1 MSNTLFFIAI
11 GLALAGFAVFM
22 HLKLKQLPSPSED
35 QSQKLML
42 QMLENLRQDLSKGQT
57 ESKAEI
63 DKKLYQMTMMMKQ
76 QQTDTSQ
83 TLQKQFKHSSEMIQ
97 EMTKNLTQVQE
108 GTKKVASFAEQLK
121 SLENILKNPKQRGIL
136 GEYALETL
144 LSNHL
149 HGNYE
154 MQYKMENGEIV
165 DAAIFFNN
173 LIIPIDSKFSLEKYN
188 AMQQATTPEIRAQI
202 AKEFRSDVKKR
213 IDETSKYIRPSEGT
227 TEFAFMFIPAE
238 GIYYNLTI
246 ESVGSLNVNTKNLIE
261 YAFGKRVIIVSPSS
275 FFAYLQ
281 TVLQG
286 LKALEM
292 GENITRALKGVEVLG
307 KHVNAYDDYFK
318 KLGKHLGTTV
328 NTYNHASREFKKIDK
343 DIYKLTEGAMG
354 GEIQME
360 VIDRPQTEEA

>member
-1 MSNTLFFIAI
+1 MSNIVFFIIAGTLFAGVLFFI
-11 GLALAGFAVFM
+11 
-22 HLKLKQLPSPSED
+22 HLKFKQLQAPRND

-42 QMLENLRQDLSKGQT
+42 QLLENLRQDLSKRQH
-57 ESKAEI
+57 ESKEDI
-63 DKKLYQMTMMMKQ
+63 EKKLYQMTMMMKQ

-83 TLQKQFKHSSEMIQ
+83 TLQSQFKSSTEMIQ
-97 EMTKNLTQVQE
+97 EMTRNLTQVQE

-149 HGNYE
+149 HGNYQ
-154 MQYKMENGEIV
+154 MQYKMANGEIV
-165 DAAIFFNN
+165 DAVIFFNN

-188 AMQQATTPEIRAQI
+188 LMSQATENVERDRI

-213 IDETSKYIRPSEGT
+213 IDETAKYIRTHEGT

-246 ESVGSLNVNTKNLIE
+246 ENVGALEVNTQNLVE

-286 LKALEM
+286 MKALEM
-292 GENITRALKGVEVLG
+292 GENITRALKGIETLG

-328 NTYNHASREFKKIDK
+328 NTYNSASREFKKIDK
-343 DIYKLTEGAMG
+343 DIYKLTEGKMG
-354 GEIQME
+354 GVIELEE
-360 VIDRPQTEEA
+360 VDRPSVED